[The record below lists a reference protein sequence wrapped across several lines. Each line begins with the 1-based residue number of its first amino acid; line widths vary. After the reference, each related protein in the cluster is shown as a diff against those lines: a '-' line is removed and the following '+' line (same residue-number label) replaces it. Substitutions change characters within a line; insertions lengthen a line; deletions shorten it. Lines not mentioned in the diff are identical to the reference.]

1 MHKDPVWKY
10 VYTRWSAFVHDVAWI
25 PPALLLGY
33 WVRFNFDGVPPTEYS
48 TLGRLLFVA
57 LPVQAAVFWAF
68 GLYRGLWRFA
78 SVPDLIRILNAVMGG
93 TLLIAASIFL
103 LRLEGVPRT
112 LLFLYAVFLVM
123 GVTGPRLVY
132 RWYTDHRFGLL
143 RREGQRALI
152 LGAGRAGEML
162 VRDLLRYEQYCPV
175 AFLDDAPEK
184 TGREL
189 HGVRVIG
196 PISALE
202 QRINALAIE
211 VVLIAMPSAS
221 AALMRRVMEVCNR
234 KRVACVTLPSL
245 DELAEGRVGV
255 AQLREI
261 RIEDLLGR
269 EPVRLD
275 NAGLHAFLYGKRV
288 LITGAGGSI
297 GSELCRQVCQYV
309 PARVIVVDSSEF
321 NLYNIDQELRRI
333 VPPARLTVLLGD
345 VRDGTRM
352 RSVFQT
358 WRPEVVLHAAA
369 YKHVPLVEENPTEG
383 IKTNVFGTRLIADLA
398 VEYGAEKFLLVSTD
412 KAVNPTNVMGVSKR
426 VAEIYCQALDGRS
439 STAFIT
445 IRFGNVLGSA
455 GSVVPLFRK
464 QIEAGG
470 PVTVTHPEITR
481 FFMTI
486 PEAVSLI
493 LQAAAMGQGGEV
505 FVLEMGEP
513 VRIVDLARQ
522 MIRLYGREPDSEI
535 EIKYI
540 GLRPGEKM
548 HEELFHSAENLVGTR
563 HPKIMQAEA
572 RKVDWIWL
580 QQELA
585 LIASACESH
594 DADTIRLAL
603 RSVVPEFENP
613 SIGPAVP
620 DGAEPIAVKAL
631 H

>member
-1 MHKDPVWKY
+1 MSK
-10 VYTRWSAFVHDVAWI
+10 RWLAFVHDISWV
-25 PPALLLGY
+25 PLALLLGY
-33 WVRFNFDGVPPTEYS
+33 WVRLNFDGMTGNDFA
-48 TLGRLLFVA
+48 TLGQLLLFA
-57 LPVQAAVFWAF
+57 LPVQAALFWSF
-68 GLYRGLWRFA
+68 GLYRGIWRFA
-78 SVPDLIRILNAVMGG
+78 SVPDLIRILNAVLGG

-103 LRLEGVPRT
+103 LRLDSVPRT
-112 LLFLYAVFLVM
+112 VLFLYPIFLVM
-123 GVTGPRLVY
+123 GTTGPRLAY
-132 RWYTDHRFGLL
+132 RWFKDHRLGLA
-143 RREGQRALI
+143 RAEGQRTLI

-162 VRDLLRYEQYCPV
+162 VRDLLRYENYYPL
-175 AFLDDAPEK
+175 AFLDDAPDMK
-184 TGREL
+184 GREL

-196 PISALE
+196 PISDLE
-202 QRINALAIE
+202 RRIDSLDVD

-221 AALMRRVMEVCNR
+221 AALMRRVMDVCDR
-234 KRVACVTLPSL
+234 KKVSCVTLPSL
-245 DELAEGRVGV
+245 DELAEGSVSV

-261 RIEDLLGR
+261 RIDDLLGR

-275 NAGLHAFLYGKRV
+275 GAGLHAFLAGKRV

-297 GSELCRQVCQYV
+297 GSELCRQVCQYA
-309 PARVIVVDSSEF
+309 PARVIVVDNSEF
-321 NLYNIDQELRRI
+321 NLYTIDQELRRI
-333 VPPARLTVLLGD
+333 VPPARLTSLLGD

-352 RSVFQT
+352 RRVFET

-369 YKHVPLVEENPTEG
+369 YKHVPLVEENPSEG

-464 QIEAGG
+464 QIERGG

-505 FVLEMGEP
+505 YVLEMGEP
-513 VRIVDLARQ
+513 VRILDLAKQ
-522 MIRLYGREPDSEI
+522 MIRLYGRKPESEV

-548 HEELFHSAENLVGTR
+548 HEELFHSAENLAGTR

-572 RKVDWIWL
+572 RKVDWVWL

-585 LIASACESH
+585 RIASACENQ

-603 RSVVPEFENP
+603 RSVVPEFRD
-613 SIGPAVP
+613 SAVP
-620 DGAEPIAVKAL
+620 PSLLDAPKPAAVKAL

>member
-1 MHKDPVWKY
+1 MYK
-10 VYTRWSAFVHDVAWI
+10 RWSAFFHDLAWV
-25 PPALLLGY
+25 PLALLLGY
-33 WVRFNFDGVPPTEYS
+33 SVRFNFDGLPAGDYAL
-48 TLGRLLFVA
+48 LGQLLLVA
-57 LPVQAAVFWAF
+57 LPLQAILFWRF
-68 GLYRGLWRFA
+68 GLYRGIWRFA
-78 SVPDLIRILNAVMGG
+78 SVPDLIRILKAVLGG
-93 TLLIAASIFL
+93 TLLLAASIFL
-103 LRLEGVPRT
+103 LRLDAVPRT
-112 LLFLYAVFLVM
+112 VLFLYPVFLVM
-123 GVTGPRLVY
+123 GTTGPRLAY
-132 RWYTDHRFGLL
+132 RWLKDHRLGLA
-143 RREGQRALI
+143 RTEGQRALI

-162 VRDLLRYEQYCPV
+162 VRDLLRYENYRPL
-175 AFLDDAPEK
+175 AFLDDAPK
-184 TGREL
+184 KKGRDL

-196 PISALE
+196 PISELE
-202 QRINALAIE
+202 RRIDVMKID

-221 AALMRRVMEVCNR
+221 AGVMGRVIEICNR
-234 KRVACVTLPSL
+234 KKVSCVTLPSL
-245 DELAEGRVGV
+245 DELAEGSVSV

-275 NAGLHAFLYGKRV
+275 DAGLHAFLGGKRV

-297 GSELCRQVCQYV
+297 GSELCRQVCRYV
-309 PARVIVVDSSEF
+309 PARIIVLDNSEY
-321 NLYNIDQELRRI
+321 NLYTIDEELRRI
-333 VPPARLTVLLGD
+333 VPAGRLTSLLGD
-345 VRDGTRM
+345 VRDATRM
-352 RSVFQT
+352 RRVFET

-383 IKTNVFGTRLIADLA
+383 VKANVFGTCVIADLA
-398 VEYGAEKFLLVSTD
+398 VEYGAERFLLVSTD

-426 VAEIYCQALDGRS
+426 VAEIYCQALNGRS

-464 QIEAGG
+464 QIQAGG
-470 PVTVTHPEITR
+470 PVTVTHPDITR

-486 PEAVSLI
+486 PEAASLI
-493 LQAAAMGQGGEV
+493 LQAAAMGRGGEV

-513 VRIVDLARQ
+513 VRIADLARQ

-535 EIKYI
+535 EIRYI

-572 RKVDWIWL
+572 RKVDWNWL
-580 QQELA
+580 RRELA
-585 LIASACESH
+585 LIASACEQH

-603 RSVVPEFENP
+603 RTVVPEFEDA
-613 SIGPAVP
+613 SIQHAILDAPEHA
-620 DGAEPIAVKAL
+620 ALKAL

>member
-1 MHKDPVWKY
+1 
-10 VYTRWSAFVHDVAWI
+10 
-25 PPALLLGY
+25 
-33 WVRFNFDGVPPTEYS
+33 
-48 TLGRLLFVA
+48 
-57 LPVQAAVFWAF
+57 
-68 GLYRGLWRFA
+68 
-78 SVPDLIRILNAVMGG
+78 
-93 TLLIAASIFL
+93 
-103 LRLEGVPRT
+103 
-112 LLFLYAVFLVM
+112 
-123 GVTGPRLVY
+123 
-132 RWYTDHRFGLL
+132 
-143 RREGQRALI
+143 
-152 LGAGRAGEML
+152 
-162 VRDLLRYEQYCPV
+162 
-175 AFLDDAPEK
+175 
-184 TGREL
+184 
-189 HGVRVIG
+189 
-196 PISALE
+196 
-202 QRINALAIE
+202 
-211 VVLIAMPSAS
+211 
-221 AALMRRVMEVCNR
+221 
-234 KRVACVTLPSL
+234 
-245 DELAEGRVGV
+245 V

-275 NAGLHAFLYGKRV
+275 DAGLHAFLGGKRV

-297 GSELCRQVCQYV
+297 GSELCRQVCRYV
-309 PARVIVVDSSEF
+309 PARIIVLDNSEY
-321 NLYNIDQELRRI
+321 NLYTIDEELRRI
-333 VPPARLTVLLGD
+333 VPAGRLTSLLGD
-345 VRDGTRM
+345 VRDATRM
-352 RSVFQT
+352 RRVFET

-383 IKTNVFGTRLIADLA
+383 VKANVFGTCVIADLA

-426 VAEIYCQALDGRS
+426 AAEIYCQALNGRS

-470 PVTVTHPEITR
+470 PVTVTHPDITR

-486 PEAVSLI
+486 PEAASLI
-493 LQAAAMGQGGEV
+493 LQAAAMGRGGEV

-513 VRIVDLARQ
+513 VRIADLARQ

-535 EIKYI
+535 EIRYI

-572 RKVDWIWL
+572 RKVDWNWL
-580 QQELA
+580 RRELA
-585 LIASACESH
+585 LIASACEQH

-603 RSVVPEFENP
+603 RTVVPEFEDA
-613 SIGPAVP
+613 SIQHAILDAPEHA
-620 DGAEPIAVKAL
+620 ALKAL